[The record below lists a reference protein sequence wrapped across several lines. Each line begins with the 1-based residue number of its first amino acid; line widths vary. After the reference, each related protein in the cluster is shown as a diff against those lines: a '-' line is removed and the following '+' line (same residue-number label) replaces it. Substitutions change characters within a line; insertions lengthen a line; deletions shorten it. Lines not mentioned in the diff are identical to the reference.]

1 LTPFTH
7 TTIEG
12 PMRIFTIACGLFLA
26 GFAGTA
32 GAASSPDLIAKG
44 EYLAR
49 AGDCVVCH
57 TGPGEKQFAGGLRMS
72 TPLGDIYTT
81 NITPDKETGIGDDS
95 FDDFERAMRHGVARD
110 GHRLYPAM
118 PYPSYAKVSKDDLRA
133 LYAFFME
140 SVPAASRKNSPSE
153 IRWPLNMRWP
163 LRLWDKIFTDAIGYT
178 QDPAHDEAWNRGAY
192 LVQGLGHCGSCHTPR
207 GIFFQEK
214 ALDGQRAAYLSGG
227 NLDNWFASS
236 LRADPDFGLAGWS
249 VADIATFLKTG
260 HNTHA
265 TAFGTMID
273 AINNS
278 TQYLTEADLTAI
290 GTYLKSLP
298 ANQPTATVAG
308 AATNDKA
315 YLQQCAACHLPDGKG
330 HAPYIAPLAANPAV
344 MDPDPSSLINITLN
358 GSSRVVVDGM
368 PDAYRMPQ
376 FRVLLKDDEI
386 ADIVSFIRG
395 SWGNKAAPV
404 TADQVGKIR
413 KATEAASDAV
423 VILKMR

>member
-1 LTPFTH
+1 MMAANPAQEAVLATP
-7 TTIEG
+7 
-12 PMRIFTIACGLFLA
+12 A
-26 GFAGTA
+26 
-32 GAASSPDLIAKG
+32 
-44 EYLAR
+44 YLAR

-57 TGPGEKQFAGGLRMS
+57 TGPGERPFAGGLRMS
-72 TPLGDIYTT
+72 TPLGDVYTT
-81 NITPDKETGIGDDS
+81 NITPDKDTGIGNDS

-118 PYPSYAKVSKDDLRA
+118 PYPSYAKVSKDDLQA

-163 LRLWDKIFTDAIGYT
+163 IRIWDKVFTGAQGYT
-178 QDPAHDEAWNRGAY
+178 ADPAHDETWNRGAY

-214 ALDGQRAAYLSGG
+214 ALDGQKTAYLSGG
-227 NLDNWFASS
+227 NLDSWYASS
-236 LRADPDFGLAGWS
+236 LRADPDYGLANWS

-260 HNTHA
+260 HNSHA

-278 TQYLTEADLTAI
+278 TQYLSDADLTAMA
-290 GTYLKSLP
+290 TYLKSLP
-298 ANQPTATVAG
+298 ANEAPSAVAAAAPT
-308 AATNDKA
+308 DKA
-315 YLQQCAACHLPDGKG
+315 YTQQCAACHLADGKG

-376 FRVLLKDDEI
+376 FRVLLKDDEV
-386 ADIVSFIRG
+386 ADIVSFIRA
-395 SWGNKAAPV
+395 SWGTKGGPV
-404 TADQVGKIR
+404 TADQVAQIR
-413 KATEAASDAV
+413 KATDAASDAV

>member
-1 LTPFTH
+1 VAA
-7 TTIEG
+7 
-12 PMRIFTIACGLFLA
+12 R
-26 GFAGTA
+26 
-32 GAASSPDLIAKG
+32 ASSPELIAKG

-57 TGPGEKQFAGGLRMS
+57 TGPGEKPFSGGLRMS

-81 NITPDKETGIGDDS
+81 NITPDKATGIGDDS

-118 PYPSYAKVSKDDLRA
+118 PYPSYAKVSKDDLQA

-140 SVPAASRKNSPSE
+140 SVPAAHRENSPAE

-163 LRLWDKIFTDAIGYT
+163 IRIWDKVFTGPIGFT
-178 QDPAHDEAWNRGAY
+178 PDPAHEESWNRGAY
-192 LVQGLGHCGSCHTPR
+192 LVQGLGHCGACHTPR

-214 ALDGQRAAYLSGG
+214 GLTEERATYLAGG
-227 NLDNWFASS
+227 NLDDWYASS
-236 LRADPDFGLAGWS
+236 LRSDPNFGLATWS
-249 VADIATFLKTG
+249 QADIATFLKTG

-278 TQYLTEADLTAI
+278 TQYLSDTDLTAI
-290 GTYLKSLP
+290 ATYLKSLP
-298 ANQPTATVAG
+298 GNQSATPPATVASLSG
-308 AATNDKA
+308 KGYA
-315 YLQQCAACHLPDGKG
+315 QQCAACHLADGKG

-358 GSSRVVVDGM
+358 GSSRVVVEGM

-376 FRVLLKDDEI
+376 FRVLLKDQDI
-386 ADIVSFIRG
+386 AEIVSFIRS
-395 SWGNKAAPV
+395 SWGNSAVPV
-404 TADQVGKIR
+404 TADQVAKIR
-413 KATEAASDAV
+413 KNSSAASDAV

>member
-1 LTPFTH
+1 
-7 TTIEG
+7 
-12 PMRIFTIACGLFLA
+12 MRFFPAICAAAFVLA
-26 GFAGTA
+26 NLASGAR
-32 GAASSPDLIAKG
+32 AASSPELISKG

-57 TGPGEKQFAGGLRMS
+57 TGPGERPFSGGLRMS

-81 NITPDKETGIGDDS
+81 NITPDKETGIGDYS

-110 GHRLYPAM
+110 GHHLYPAM

-140 SVPAASRKNSPSE
+140 SVPAASRKNSPTE

-163 LRLWDKIFTDAIGYT
+163 LRIWDKVFTGAQDFT
-178 QDPAHDEAWNRGAY
+178 PDPAHDETWNRGAY

-214 ALDGQRAAYLSGG
+214 ALNEQRTAYLSGG
-227 NLDNWFASS
+227 NLDDWFASS
-236 LRADPDFGLAGWS
+236 LRSDPDYGLQRWS
-249 VADIATFLKTG
+249 TDDIAGFLKTG
-260 HNTHA
+260 HNRHA

-278 TQYLTEADLTAI
+278 TQYLSDADLTAI
-290 GTYLKSLP
+290 ATYLKSLP
-298 ANQPTATVAG
+298 ANETSVQAGNSPPT
-308 AATNDKA
+308 DKA
-315 YLQQCAACHLPDGKG
+315 YIQQCAACHLADGQG

-358 GSSRVVVDGM
+358 GSSRVVVAGM

-376 FRVLLKDDEI
+376 FRVLLKDEQI
-386 ADIVSFIRG
+386 AEIVSFIRS
-395 SWGNKAAPV
+395 SWGNKGGPV
-404 TADQVGKIR
+404 TADQVAKIR
-413 KATEAASDAV
+413 ANSSAASDAV

>member
-1 LTPFTH
+1 MHILTK
-7 TTIEG
+7 
-12 PMRIFTIACGLFLA
+12 ACTAILLA
-26 GFAGTA
+26 CCSAPA
-32 GAASSPDLIAKG
+32 WASSPEVIAKG

-57 TGPGEKQFAGGLRMS
+57 TGPGERPFAGGLRMS

-81 NITPDKETGIGDDS
+81 NITPDKETGIGNDS
-95 FDDFERAMRHGVARD
+95 FDDFERAMRHGTAKD

-118 PYPSYAKVSKDDLRA
+118 PYPSYAKVSEDDLRA

-140 SVPAASRKNSPSE
+140 SVPPASRPNSPTE

-163 LRLWDKIFTDAIGYT
+163 LRIWDKVFTDKIGYT
-178 QDPAHDEAWNRGAY
+178 PDPAHDEAWNRGAY

-214 ALDGQRAAYLSGG
+214 ALDEQRTAYLSGG

-236 LRADPDFGLAGWS
+236 LRADPDFGLANWS
-249 VADIATFLKTG
+249 EANIAMFLKTG
-260 HNTHA
+260 HNADA

-278 TQYLTEADLTAI
+278 TQYLTDTDLTAI
-290 GTYLKSLP
+290 ATYLKSLP
-298 ANQPTATVAG
+298 ASQASNKEVAG
-308 AATNDKA
+308 APPNGKA
-315 YLQQCAACHLPDGKG
+315 YVQQCAACHLADGKG

-358 GSSRVVVDGM
+358 GSARVVVDGM

-376 FRVLLKDDEI
+376 FRVLLKDEEI
-386 ADIVSFIRG
+386 AEILSFIRT

-404 TADQVGKIR
+404 TVDQVAKIR
-413 KATEAASDAV
+413 KNTDAASDAV

>member
-1 LTPFTH
+1 MRFFP
-7 TTIEG
+7 TI
-12 PMRIFTIACGLFLA
+12 RVAAFLLVGLA
-26 GFAGTA
+26 SGAR
-32 GAASSPDLIAKG
+32 AASAPELISKG

-57 TGPGEKQFAGGLRMS
+57 TGPGERPFSGGLRMS

-81 NITPDKETGIGDDS
+81 NITPDKETGIGDYS
-95 FDDFERAMRHGVARD
+95 FDDFERAMRHGVAKD
-110 GHRLYPAM
+110 GHHLYPAM

-140 SVPAASRKNSPSE
+140 SVPPASRKNSPTE

-163 LRLWDKIFTDAIGYT
+163 IRIWDKVFTGPQDFT
-178 QDPAHDEAWNRGAY
+178 PDPAHDATWNRGAY

-214 ALDGQRAAYLSGG
+214 ALNEQRAAYLSGG
-227 NLDNWFASS
+227 NLDDWFASS
-236 LRADPDFGLAGWS
+236 LRSDPDYGLQRWS
-249 VADIATFLKTG
+249 TDDIAGFLKTG
-260 HNTHA
+260 HNRHA

-278 TQYLTEADLTAI
+278 TQYLSDADLTAI
-290 GTYLKSLP
+290 ATYLKSLP
-298 ANQPTATVAG
+298 ANETTVEAANSPPT
-308 AATNDKA
+308 DKA
-315 YLQQCAACHLPDGKG
+315 YIQQCAACHLADGKG

-358 GSSRVVVDGM
+358 GSSRVVVEGM

-376 FRVLLKDDEI
+376 FRVLLNDEQI
-386 ADIVSFIRG
+386 AEIVSFIRS
-395 SWGNKAAPV
+395 SWGNKGGPV
-404 TADQVGKIR
+404 TADQVAKIR
-413 KATEAASDAV
+413 ANSSAASDAV